1 MTESGIHDEGSAVL
15 VVGAGPVGLTAA
27 LLLARSGVRVRLID
41 EKARPATTSRALATH
56 ARTLEIYDQIDVLG
70 DIASQG
76 TRVNAFVRHVE
87 DRAIRVDYDFGD
99 LRTRFPFMFN
109 VDQVITERVL
119 RGHAAAAGVRV
130 EWDTALDSFT
140 QDSEG
145 VTAVLRHDGR
155 EQEGLEETVRVGYLW
170 GCDGGHSVVRKSLGL
185 PLRGEPAHTWL
196 VADAEVDTNLDR
208 DGIHWLFPPGGALML
223 FPFPDPHKWRLLD
236 TTGEGDPERPQELA
250 DRLSSKLSA
259 ALGRDTP
266 VDAPTW
272 ASSFTIQQ
280 RAVPAMH
287 VGRCFVSGDAAH
299 VHSPASGQ
307 GMNTGIHDAYNLAWK
322 LAMVVRGDADA
333 ALLETYDRERVPVG
347 QALLASTG
355 EVMASAM
362 TDGVEDDPA
371 QSDYAFMRRLIRG
384 MSGLMIAYPDSP
396 LTIGAGV
403 LGSDGHDGGARVS
416 PGERLTQIGAADAE
430 AAGWIHLRRAL
441 RTSGWHLLAGAEP
454 PVGRPGPAEAVDL
467 PSWLRRVVLDDGTD
481 PDGVARQTLGLSGGG
496 WILVRPDGYVAARG
510 AADGLV
516 RQALL
521 RLETSVGTRL
531 GALPQ

>member
-1 MTESGIHDEGSAVL
+1 
-15 VVGAGPVGLTAA
+15 
-27 LLLARSGVRVRLID
+27 
-41 EKARPATTSRALATH
+41 
-56 ARTLEIYDQIDVLG
+56 
-70 DIASQG
+70 
-76 TRVNAFVRHVE
+76 
-87 DRAIRVDYDFGD
+87 
-99 LRTRFPFMFN
+99 
-109 VDQVITERVL
+109 
-119 RGHAAAAGVRV
+119 
-130 EWDTALDSFT
+130 
-140 QDSEG
+140 
-145 VTAVLRHDGR
+145 
-155 EQEGLEETVRVGYLW
+155 
-170 GCDGGHSVVRKSLGL
+170 
-185 PLRGEPAHTWL
+185 
-196 VADAEVDTNLDR
+196 
-208 DGIHWLFPPGGALML
+208 ML

-236 TTGEGDPERPQELA
+236 TTGEGDPARPREIA
-250 DRLSSKLSA
+250 DRLRSKLSA

-266 VDAPTW
+266 VAAPTW
-272 ASSFTIQQ
+272 ASNSTLQQ

-287 VGRCFVSGDAAH
+287 VCRCFVSGDAAH
-299 VHSPASGQ
+299 VHSPPSGQ

-322 LAMVVRGDADA
+322 LAMVVRGGADA

-355 EVMASAM
+355 EAMASAM
-362 TDGVEDDPA
+362 TDAVEDDTA

-441 RTSGWHLLAGAEP
+441 RTSGWHLLASAEP
-454 PVGRPGPAEAVDL
+454 PVGRPGPADSLDL

-481 PDGVARQTLGLSGGG
+481 PEGVARLTLGLSGRG

-510 AADGLV
+510 APDGLV

-531 GALPQ
+531 RALPR